1 MELKRIKIR
10 SRVLLGFS
18 IFMFMILVIAYAK
31 LEWHMPNQ
39 PMLDGDALRGRI
51 LTEDGTILA
60 QSIRG
65 ENYGEFK
72 RIYPQKTL
80 AGQLIGVM
88 GKDRGLTGLE
98 LFYEEELRSGR
109 DVVVSIDPW
118 VQSILESHLHRQAT
132 ENMGEYGSAVVLDTH
147 TGKILAA
154 ASWPAF
160 DPNRWR
166 EYPDFQ
172 KQWQNRPF
180 MDTYEP
186 GSVVKALTIASVL
199 NDGRLTPNT
208 WFDTPMARRVGG
220 ATIHDSV
227 FHPPK
232 LDTRHVLRYSSN
244 VGISHMVENYSNE
257 QMYNYFK
264 GYGIGQAVPLE
275 NVPSQDGILYNWKN
289 WKLIQKVNMGFGQ
302 GLTTSTLQMA
312 AAYNVIANDGR
323 YIAPYLVSAD
333 RIREEREVLR
343 PETARTMRSMLRAV
357 IEEGIPTAASVPGYQ
372 LGGKTG
378 TAQVVVNGRYS
389 SEIYNSVFAGFF
401 PSNNPR
407 VTMVVMVH
415 GAKKNHHGSQL
426 AAPIFRD
433 VAAEMLSAW
442 GIPPEWKVMEEQKEA
457 RKKPNP

>member
-18 IFMFMILVIAYAK
+18 IFMFLILVYAYAK

-39 PMLDGDALRGRI
+39 PALNPNLVRGRI

-60 QSIRG
+60 QTIPG
-65 ENYGEFK
+65 AKYGEFK

-88 GKDRGLTGLE
+88 GTDQGLSGLE
-98 LFYEEELRSGR
+98 RFYEEELRAGH
-109 DVVVSIDPW
+109 DVITSIDPW
-118 VQSILESHLHRQAT
+118 VQAIVEAHLNTQAT
-132 ENMGEYGSAVVLDTH
+132 ENMGEYGSAIVLDTH
-147 TGKILAA
+147 SGKILAA
-154 ASWPAF
+154 ATWPPF
-160 DPNRWR
+160 DPNKWR
-166 EYPDFQ
+166 SYPDFQ

-186 GSVVKALTIASVL
+186 GSVVKALTVGAVM
-199 NDGRLTPNT
+199 NDGLTTPNS
-208 WFDTPMARRVGG
+208 WYDTPMARKIGG

-232 LDTRHVLRYSSN
+232 LDTQHILRYSSN
-244 VGISHMVENYSNE
+244 IGISHLVENYSDQ
-257 QMYNYFK
+257 QMYEYFK
-264 GYGIGQAVPLE
+264 GYGIGQDIPLE
-275 NVPSQDGILYNWKN
+275 TLPAQGGILYNWKN

-302 GLTTSTLQMA
+302 GLTTTTLQMA
-312 AAYNVIANDGR
+312 AAYNVLANDGR
-323 YIAPYLVSAD
+323 YIAPYLISAD

-343 PETARTMRSMLRAV
+343 PETARTMRTMLRNV

-401 PSNNPR
+401 PSNQPK

-433 VAAEMLSAW
+433 VASEMLSAW
-442 GIPPEWKVMEEQKEA
+442 GLPPEWDIMAEQKEIRLN
-457 RKKPNP
+457 RKP